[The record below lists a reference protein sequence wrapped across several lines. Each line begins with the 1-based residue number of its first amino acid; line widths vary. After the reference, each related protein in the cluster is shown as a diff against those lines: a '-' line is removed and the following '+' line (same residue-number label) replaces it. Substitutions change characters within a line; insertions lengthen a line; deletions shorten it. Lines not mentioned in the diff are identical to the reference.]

1 MAPIFRTE
9 TEGATGRIVFFPKSR
24 PAGRSGPLTL
34 LVVEDHS
41 SLREVLA
48 LYLGRFGY
56 RILSARDGAA
66 ALGILEAE
74 EVHVILLDLML
85 PHVDGFELLRE
96 LGQRRR
102 DGLPYVIVVSAILSD
117 EKRQQA
123 LSLGADE
130 YVSKPFNL
138 SNLLERIR
146 AIEERL

>member
-1 MAPIFRTE
+1 
-9 TEGATGRIVFFPKSR
+9 
-24 PAGRSGPLTL
+24 
-34 LVVEDHS
+34 VVEDHS
-41 SLREVLA
+41 SLREMLA

-66 ALGILEAE
+66 ALAILDAE

-85 PHVDGFELLRE
+85 PHVDGFELLRT
-96 LGQRRR
+96 LGERRR

-146 AIEERL
+146 AIEERIP